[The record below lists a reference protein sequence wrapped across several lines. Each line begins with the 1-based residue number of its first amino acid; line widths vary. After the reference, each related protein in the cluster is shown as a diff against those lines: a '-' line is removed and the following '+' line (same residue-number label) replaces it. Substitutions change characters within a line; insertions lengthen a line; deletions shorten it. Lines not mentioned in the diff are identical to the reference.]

1 MWYDSPALSS
11 DPRAPSMILKPTL
24 MSHPHLDELSD
35 LLTSSAAGDTTHVGG
50 RRTRTAAHAAQ
61 CTHCQEWL
69 RFLRTVNS
77 AAESSE
83 ATPSLPEGLLDRAIR
98 TRAEGGRVLLPTA
111 EAAPIRSGRRWVFA
125 AAAAILLAVVG
136 IGLASKRDDVE
147 AGTTSGTLH
156 ITPAA
161 PQRGQSVT
169 VHYRPAARLA
179 GQPWL
184 ALRARLRSPAS
195 GSYDYGMSTETLARL
210 RRGASGTYEATVA
223 LPDSVVYAALAVEDS
238 AGAVIDEN
246 GGRLWEVLV
255 AAPDGRPSY
264 AALDQRAND
273 LMGRNWEE
281 GFANV
286 QRMVVLYPEDM
297 RAWNWLLAQQR
308 WLGREKDDT
317 VRRIHAARIAR
328 YDTQLRREA
337 HPSTD
342 DMGLLAWYAGP
353 VDSVVAAYWKA
364 RVLREGSTNSFAV
377 QWRLFAEFDTLRAT
391 RDTATVLSR
400 LEKLWAEAPADR
412 REQVAEYTLG
422 IALASAT
429 SHPADSS
436 TALRWATRRIAAD
449 RDQVDAAQYV
459 ARRLVRV
466 PVLRATGMMR
476 LRSVL
481 AALDSLSPVERG
493 LTEVLTA
500 QRARHA
506 IAQRATLAALGRALV
521 ADGQTAAALDTL
533 ALAAAVGWDL
543 ETFGAV
549 RAASIAAGD
558 AATAQRM
565 ASFISADPR
574 AEGAFV
580 DSARRVLPA
589 EMLRSGRT
597 EFARRMMDGASV
609 RTLTGRVELRDVRG
623 RAYNLRKLAGGHVT
637 VVAFWSPFCG
647 PALADLPRLQL
658 VADRLARDGIR
669 VVSVVDEQ
677 VQSAAVAAAL
687 RENGVRL
694 PTYFDATREVSRAFN
709 QWGTPSY
716 YVLDAAGHVRFSA
729 TSSADEAL
737 ARAEAVRLSH

>member
-1 MWYDSPALSS
+1 MCASS
-11 DPRAPSMILKPTL
+11 VILKPTL

-35 LLTSSAAGDTTHVGG
+35 LLTSSAAGGSTRVGG
-50 RRTRTAAHAAQ
+50 RRARIAAHVAQ
-61 CTHCQEWL
+61 CTHCQESL
-69 RFLRTVNS
+69 RFIRTVNS
-77 AAESSE
+77 AADSSD
-83 ATPSLPEGLLDRAIR
+83 AVPALPDALFERVMR
-98 TRAEGGRVLLPTA
+98 TRAEGQRVLLPTA
-111 EAAPIRSGRRWVFA
+111 ETAPVRSGRHWVFA
-125 AAAAILLAVVG
+125 VAAAILLAVVG

-147 AGTTSGTLH
+147 AGTTSGTLQV
-156 ITPAA
+156 TPAA

-184 ALRARLRSPAS
+184 ALRARLRSPAG

-238 AGAVIDEN
+238 TGAAIDEN

-264 AALDQRAND
+264 TALEQRAND

-286 QRMVVLYPEDM
+286 QRMVGLYPEDM

-308 WLGREKDDT
+308 WLGRQKDDS
-317 VRRIHAARIAR
+317 VRRVHAARVAR
-328 YDTQLRREA
+328 YDAQLREEA
-337 HPSTD
+337 HPSGD
-342 DMGLLAWYAGP
+342 DMGLLAWYASP
-353 VDSVVAAYWKA
+353 IDSAIGAYWKA
-364 RVLREGSTNSFAV
+364 RVLREAQANSFPV
-377 QWRLFAEFDTLRAT
+377 QWRLFAQLDTLRMT
-391 RDTATVLSR
+391 HDTATVLRR
-400 LEKLWAEAPADR
+400 LEELWAEAPADR
-412 REQVAEYTLG
+412 RQQVAEYTLG
-422 IALASAT
+422 IALAAAT

-436 TALRWATRRIAAD
+436 TALRWAMRRIETD
-449 RDQVDAAQYV
+449 RNQMAAAQYV
-459 ARRLVRV
+459 ALRLTHV
-466 PVLRATGMMR
+466 PVLRATGMIR

-481 AALDSLSPVERG
+481 AALDSLSPTERG
-493 LTEVLTA
+493 LTEVVTA
-500 QRARHA
+500 QRDRHA
-506 IAQRATLAALGRALV
+506 VAQRATLAALGRALV

-543 ETFGAV
+543 ETFQAV
-549 RAASIAAGD
+549 RAASLTAGD
-558 AATAQRM
+558 TATAQRM
-565 ASFISADPR
+565 ASFIAADPR
-574 AEGAFV
+574 ADAAFV

-589 EMLRSGRT
+589 EMLQSGRT

-609 RTLTGRVELRDVRG
+609 RTLSGRVELRDARG
-623 RAYNLRKLAGGHVT
+623 RAYNLRQLGGGHVT

-677 VQSAAVAAAL
+677 GQSAAVTAAL
-687 RENGVRL
+687 RDNGVRL
-694 PTYFDATREVSRAFN
+694 PTYFDTARDASRAFN

-716 YVLDAAGHVRFSA
+716 YVLDVAGHVRFNA

-737 ARAEAVRLSH
+737 ARAEAVRLSR